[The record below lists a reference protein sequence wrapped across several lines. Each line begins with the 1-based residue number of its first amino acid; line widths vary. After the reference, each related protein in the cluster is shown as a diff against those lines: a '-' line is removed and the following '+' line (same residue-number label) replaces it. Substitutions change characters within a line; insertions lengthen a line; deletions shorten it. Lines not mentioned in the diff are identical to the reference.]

1 MGSLEK
7 FSEEMTMEFGELRW
21 FIGESSS
28 LKLTVVGRS
37 PHSTESLLWRVVSFS
52 PKAFEFI
59 REDLFIILDIV
70 S

>member
-21 FIGESSS
+21 FIRKSSS
-28 LKLTVVGRS
+28 LKLTVVCRS
-37 PHSTESLLWRVVSFS
+37 PHSTESLLWRIVSLS
-52 PKAFEFI
+52 PKPFELI
-59 REDLFIILDIV
+59 RKDLFIVLNIV